1 MRGRMAKALT
11 VVVLAVDASPPSL
24 DPRDRRRPKL
34 ASMEAADAIAL
45 GLTAAGWRPSLLL
58 SSDHEIWTRP
68 RSPDT

>member
-1 MRGRMAKALT
+1 MTRLT

-24 DPRDRRRPKL
+24 EPRDLQRPEL
-34 ASMEAADAIAL
+34 ASMEVADAIAV

-68 RSPDT
+68 RPPDT